1 VKAPLVGASAHI
13 TRTIDDGMIASFAAL
28 SGDTNPMHLSSEFAA
43 RTRYGRPVAQGMLT
57 ASLISAVIGTR
68 LPGPGCIW
76 VSQTLNFR
84 RPVFA
89 GDSITTTV
97 TVTNVEQQRP
107 FVTLSTSC
115 ANQRGEC
122 VLDGEAVVLVEDL
135 AVS

>member
-13 TRTIDDGMIASFAAL
+13 TRTVDDAMIASFAVL
-28 SGDTNPMHLSSEFAA
+28 SGDTNPMHLSREFAA

-97 TVTNVEQQRP
+97 TVTEVDQQRP
-107 FVTLSTSC
+107 LVTLSTSC

-122 VLDGEAVVLVEDL
+122 VLDGAAVVLVEDL
-135 AVS
+135 AAS